1 MIGCRRLLYIP
12 CRLTEIRSAMEKA
25 RIHETQ
31 LDLLALQYGKSLASP
46 MNDSVKE
53 VFIQEEEK
61 VPQWMVTSLPLEINK
76 IFLTWTNRTPY
87 SGRDGGRC
95 RYIDV
100 GFPLGFLLG
109 EIPTGQSLWHL
120 HPGTRI
126 TTPWAGPQELGC
138 PVHITCSRMS
148 HGSSSLNSPQEESW
162 RQVIFNKI
170 ISIKRCNV

>member
-1 MIGCRRLLYIP
+1 
-12 CRLTEIRSAMEKA
+12 
-25 RIHETQ
+25 
-31 LDLLALQYGKSLASP
+31 
-46 MNDSVKE
+46 
-53 VFIQEEEK
+53 
-61 VPQWMVTSLPLEINK
+61 MVTSLPLEINK

-170 ISIKRCNV
+170 ISIKRCNVQTPTWDQYKIQDKEFKENLAHNRKVEQQKFCVDFKCNSAHFALLWQTPFLANA